1 VLDPVEIAA
10 ANAREPGPRDPQE
23 ELRTVEELEAM
34 NARRQLGI
42 PREPL
47 CEAARTRSG
56 LFLLGAEKW
65 SISRKD
71 LDPSPDASVALNFF
85 RSRADILTGL
95 PLSSPSPP
103 SIEGVCMFRLYSPR
117 HLAALLAASCL
128 VLLFAAPS
136 VARTAAAEP
145 TTAELTLAVSD
156 FPDPTKVSKQRYVK
170 AVAPATSTYSREFR
184 SGTRIGSTFLVML
197 ESEVSLYP
205 TPALAVKDL
214 QDFRRMLS
222 TRAGRSLFAELL
234 ASGFRQS
241 SKVKLKRVA
250 LSQPVSLG
258 AGQSSVHVSATF
270 VLANGQLV
278 PVHLAYVQT
287 DRALAALFMMPL
299 GKRFPQADLRRLAK
313 LQSDRFK
320 RSFTIASVAVPTV
333 TGVVTPAQTLTASP
347 GDWSGAPGTY
357 AYQWSRCD
365 STGTTC
371 ADIAGATAAT
381 YVVAAEDSGSLLRA
395 TVVASNSVSSSSATS
410 AVTTPVA

>member
-1 VLDPVEIAA
+1 
-10 ANAREPGPRDPQE
+10 
-23 ELRTVEELEAM
+23 M
-34 NARRQLGI
+34 Y
-42 PREPL
+42 
-47 CEAARTRSG
+47 
-56 LFLLGAEKW
+56 
-65 SISRKD
+65 
-71 LDPSPDASVALNFF
+71 
-85 RSRADILTGL
+85 
-95 PLSSPSPP
+95 
-103 SIEGVCMFRLYSPR
+103 RLYSPR

-156 FPDPTKVSKQRYVK
+156 FTDPTKVSKQRYVK

-184 SGTRIGSTFLVML
+184 PGTRVGSTFLVML

-234 ASGFRQS
+234 ASGFRQT

-287 DRALAALFMMPL
+287 DRALATLYMMPL
-299 GKRFPQADLRRLAK
+299 GKRFPTADLRRLAK

-320 RSFTIASVAVPTV
+320 RSFTVTSVAVPTV
-333 TGVVTPAQTLTASP
+333 TGVATPPQTLTASP
-347 GDWSGAPGTY
+347 GDWSGAPSTY

-371 ADIAGATAAT
+371 ADIPGATAAT
-381 YVVAAEDSGSLLRA
+381 YVVAAEDSGSQLRA

-410 AVTTPVA
+410 ALTTPVV